1 MKRLRVL
8 LADDH
13 RIVAEGLRQ
22 LLEPEFDLVGV
33 VGDGRALLKAASEL
47 KPDVIVTDISMPE
60 LNGLDALEELRKVDP
75 DARVVI
81 LTMYDK
87 VAFAS
92 KALDAGAAGFVLKQS
107 APEEL
112 ALAVRSAAAG
122 RTFVT
127 AELADELMRVK
138 KLNKDP
144 VTNPLWMLTLRQR
157 EILRLLIDGHSAKA
171 IANRL
176 DISSRTVESHKYS
189 IMESVGVSSTVELVR
204 FAYQSG
210 FAET

>member
-47 KPDVIVTDISMPE
+47 KPDVIVADISMPE
-60 LNGLDALEELRKVDP
+60 LNGLDALEELRRADP
-75 DARVVI
+75 NARVVM
-81 LTMYDK
+81 LTMYHK
-87 VAFAS
+87 VAFAV
-92 KALDAGAAGFVLKQS
+92 KALELGAAGFVLKQS

-112 ALAVRSAAAG
+112 VFAVRAAAAG

-127 AELADELMRVK
+127 SELAEELMQVK
-138 KLNKDP
+138 KSNEDP

-176 DISSRTVESHKYS
+176 NISSRTVESHKYS

-210 FAET
+210 FADI